1 MTSLYEGTRLH
12 GHAWCSYVDTKMKFL
27 STCSSTIVTTVVQ
40 LGFLFKRKRKL
51 APQEPEEDYP
61 LDGTNALEARKSQA
75 ATEAS
80 IFSSFSANYYG
91 KLSNQAK
98 PAELLVCS
106 LLSSRVAE
114 LLLLAACQKRNPS
127 SLQIHERS
135 IQKQLLL
142 SKIFNKIGGI

>member
-1 MTSLYEGTRLH
+1 
-12 GHAWCSYVDTKMKFL
+12 MKFL

-40 LGFLFKRKRKL
+40 LGFLFCKRKRKL

>member
-1 MTSLYEGTRLH
+1 
-12 GHAWCSYVDTKMKFL
+12 MKFL

-51 APQEPEEDYP
+51 APQELEEDYP

-114 LLLLAACQKRNPS
+114 LLLAACQKRNPS